1 MKWKI
6 RKRYTSLG
14 FFMWCLLIY
23 IYIYILTLTNF
34 YLSLFEDWVV
44 FLEKLF
50 QRSVWRLLIN
60 TGKVEILQYY
70 FMRAAP
76 LDFLRNGKSRNIT
89 LHHPRPTGLMRAE
102 LVAFDIGKVE
112 ILQYYG
118 GRAGQYI
125 ATAFGFPLFLA
136 ELVVSGIGKVEKL
149 QYYLIPGLLPARATG
164 FPLF

>member
-1 MKWKI
+1 
-6 RKRYTSLG
+6 
-14 FFMWCLLIY
+14 
-23 IYIYILTLTNF
+23 
-34 YLSLFEDWVV
+34 
-44 FLEKLF
+44 
-50 QRSVWRLLIN
+50 
-60 TGKVEILQYY
+60 
-70 FMRAAP
+70 MRAAP

-149 QYYLIPGLLPARATG
+149 QYYLIPCERKSRNITNLTHGIPGPHSPTANGKTEILQI
-164 FPLF
+164 